1 MFPHVEDMGGGGVGG
16 TLCHRQPEGIPKR
29 EETRGQRFRY
39 GGGSE
44 PCHNWFRPK
53 MAAGVSHLYSGGYGG
68 GFNEVIGNHSIRG
81 APAIRE
87 TLLFSKLFLS
97 SAIHISCSH

>member
-1 MFPHVEDMGGGGVGG
+1 MGRFATDNRNASPNVRKPEARDSDMGGGLNLATTGSGPKWRQV
-16 TLCHRQPEGIPKR
+16 CHTCTRDAQTGPK
-29 EETRGQRFRY
+29 GD
-39 GGGSE
+39 
-44 PCHNWFRPK
+44 
-53 MAAGVSHLYSGGYGG
+53 G